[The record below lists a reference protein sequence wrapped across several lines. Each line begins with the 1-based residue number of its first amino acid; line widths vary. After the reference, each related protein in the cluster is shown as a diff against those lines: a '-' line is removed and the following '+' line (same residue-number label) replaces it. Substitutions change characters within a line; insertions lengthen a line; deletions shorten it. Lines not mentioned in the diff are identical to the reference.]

1 MKMFR
6 KSFVFQTKAL
16 DEPGTFEGYGNVF
29 GVLDSYNEIV
39 APGAFAES
47 LQATKAAGRTIPV
60 LWQHNMAAPI
70 GVYTDVSEDNIGLKV
85 KGQLAVPDVQQANEA
100 LALMKMGALTDMSIG
115 YYVVKSQTDE
125 ETGVRTLNQ
134 LNLVEVSLVTLGAN
148 PAAQITA
155 VKARIEAGAYL
166 SVKEFEDLLR
176 EQGFSRSA
184 AAKIAERGYKSIAP
198 SEKGDEESAKRVI
211 LAETLKILNQFGVK

>member
-100 LALMKMGALTDMSIG
+100 LALMKMGALSDMSIG
-115 YYVVKSQTDE
+115 YYVVKSSTDE

-155 VKARIEAGAYL
+155 VKSRIESGDFL
-166 SVKEFEDLLR
+166 SVREFEELLR

-184 AAKIAERGYKSIAP
+184 AAQIAERGYKSLAP
-198 SEKGDEESAKRVI
+198 SEKGNSAA
-211 LAETLKILNQFGVK
+211 AEILKILNQFKV